1 MDRKEIEQGVVD
13 IINKQVF
20 IPKMVAGLETFIA
33 DYIEELLDAQMESD
47 YDRYYNINQEQS

>member
-1 MDRKEIEQGVVD
+1 MDRKEIEQGVID

-20 IPKMVAGLETFIA
+20 IPKMVSGLETFIA
-33 DYIEELLDAQMESD
+33 DYIEGLLEAQMESD

>member
-1 MDRKEIEQGVVD
+1 MDRKEIEQGVID

-20 IPKMVAGLETFIA
+20 IPKMVSGLEAFIA

>member
-1 MDRKEIEQGVVD
+1 MDRKEIEQGVID

-20 IPKMVAGLETFIA
+20 IPKMVAGLETFIT

-47 YDRYYNINQEQS
+47 YDHYYNIN

>member
-1 MDRKEIEQGVVD
+1 MDRKEIEQGVID

-20 IPKMVAGLETFIA
+20 IPKMVAGLETFIT

>member
-1 MDRKEIEQGVVD
+1 MDRKEIEQGVID

>member
-1 MDRKEIEQGVVD
+1 MDRKEIEQGVID

-20 IPKMVAGLETFIA
+20 IPKMVAGLETFIT

-47 YDRYYNINQEQS
+47 YDHYYNINQEQS